1 MCEIKLEIPVLLKLK
16 FTERTKTF
24 VYQICCYLA
33 ILIGSITTL
42 QAQTGRVKGIIFD
55 QDNNPIPFAEITYA
69 NEGTTTNKNGFY
81 VIDIPANKTI
91 EIKVNFLGFKQLTTR
106 IKVSPGDDIE
116 LNLVLKED
124 EEQIGEVTITAEKRT
139 RIEGISSLSPSVVRR
154 IPGANP
160 GVENIL
166 NTLPGVNSNNEL
178 STQYSVR
185 GGSYDENLVY
195 VNEIEVY
202 RPFLIRSGQ
211 QEGLSFVNTD
221 MVRSVNF
228 SAGGFK
234 ARFGDKLSS
243 VLDIEYRRPTEF
255 GGSFEASLLGGSVS
269 LEGVSKNKKLTAIG
283 GVRYRDNSLFV
294 NAKQIEANFVPRFT
308 DAQTYV
314 TYQFSEKFELSFLG
328 NLAVNTYD
336 YEPFTRRTNFGTAAQ
351 PIALLVFYEGQEKT
365 RYDTSFGAFKATYQ
379 VNDKFNARLI
389 ASAYHTQE
397 EENFD
402 ILAQYRL
409 GAVSSDFGADNFG
422 EVEFSEGVGSQFLHG
437 RNKLDAFIINI
448 EHLGNYKEGE
458 HLFEYGLKYTHEDFR
473 DRLQE
478 YEVIDSAGF
487 NVRPPEFDIRNQQPY
502 EPFEGDIEPFERIRA
517 FNETQIDRISG
528 FLQWSYRTNIGSA
541 EAWMNVGVRGHSWTT
556 QGAGT
561 SAQTQMVVSP
571 RTQFSIKPAWKKDMI
586 FRLSTGMYHQPP
598 FYRELRDS
606 VGQVQPN
613 VKAQRAIHYVAAND
627 YSFKMWKRPFR
638 LVTEVYYKDM
648 DNVNP
653 FTIEN
658 VRIRYRARNDVKA
671 YAYGLDMRLN
681 GEFVPGT
688 ESWVSFSYMKTEE
701 KADERGYIPRPT
713 DQRLKFAI
721 LFQDYVEKFPK
732 MKLYL
737 NMVYNT
743 GLPGGSP
750 RFEDPFLYQNRLPD
764 YHRVDAGFSYAIK
777 EEDDVLREGHFLNNF
792 RYLSFGFEI
801 FNLFDRLNSITN
813 TFVRDASSQGQ
824 FAVPNFLS
832 PRVFNLRMTARF

>member
-1 MCEIKLEIPVLLKLK
+1 MEIQARLKQK
-16 FTERTKTF
+16 YTEKINF
-24 VYQICCYLA
+24 
-33 ILIGSITTL
+33 SITLSFIKWSILLLTTTIAFGQNAKL
-42 QAQTGRVKGIIFD
+42 KGIIFD
-55 QDNNPIPFAEITYA
+55 EENNPIPFAEISYL
-69 NEGTTTNKNGFY
+69 NKGTTTNENGFY
-81 VIDIPANKTI
+81 LLELPVNQSI
-91 EIKVNFLGFKQLTTR
+91 EIKVNFLGFKQLRTK
-106 IKVSPGDDIE
+106 IKLSPGNDIE
-116 LNLVLKED
+116 LNLVLKQS
-124 EEQIGEVTITAEKRT
+124 EEQIGEVIITAEKRT

-202 RPFLIRSGQ
+202 RPFLVRSGQ

-234 ARFGDKLSS
+234 ARYGDKLSS
-243 VLDIEYRRPTEF
+243 VLDIEYRRPVDF

-269 LEGVSKNKKLTAIG
+269 LEGVSKNKKLSAIG

-308 DAQTYV
+308 DAQTYI
-314 TYQFSEKFELSFLG
+314 TYQFSEKFELGFLG
-328 NLAVNTYD
+328 NIAVNTYD
-336 YEPFTRRTNFGTAAQ
+336 YEPFTRRTNFGTVQ
-351 PIALLVFYEGQEKT
+351 DPIALLVFYEGQERT
-365 RYDTSFGAFKATYQ
+365 RYDTYFGAFKATYQ
-379 VNDKFNARLI
+379 ANEKFNARLI

-402 ILAQYRL
+402 ILARYRL
-409 GAVSSDFGADNFG
+409 GAVSSDFGGENFG

-437 RNKLDAFIINI
+437 RNKLDALIINI
-448 EHLGNYKEGE
+448 EQLGSYKEGD
-458 HLFEYGLKYTHEDFR
+458 HLFEYGIKYTHEDFR

-478 YEVIDSAGF
+478 YEIIDSAGVS
-487 NVRPPEFDIRNQQPY
+487 VRPPEFDIRNNQPY
-502 EPFEGDIEPFERIRA
+502 EPFEGEIEPYERIRA
-517 FNETQIDRISG
+517 FNETQVDRVSG
-528 FLQWSYRTNIGSA
+528 FLQWSYRTKIKKA
-541 EAWMNVGVRGHSWTT
+541 EAWINAGVRGHSWTT
-556 QGAGT
+556 QGVGI
-561 SAQTQMVVSP
+561 SSQTQTVVSP
-571 RTQFSIKPAWKKDMI
+571 RAQFSVKPAWEKDMV
-586 FRLSTGMYHQPP
+586 FRLATGVYHQPP

-606 VGQVQPN
+606 VGQVQSN
-613 VKAQRAIHYVAAND
+613 VKAQRSIHFVAGND
-627 YSFKMWKRPFR
+627 YSFKMWERPFR
-638 LVTEVYYKDM
+638 LVTEAYYKDLS
-648 DNVNP
+648 NVNP

-671 YAYGLDMRLN
+671 YAYGLDLRLN

-688 ESWVSFSYMKTEE
+688 ESWVSLSYMKTEE
-701 KADERGYIPRPT
+701 KADERGYIARPT

-721 LFQDYVEKFPK
+721 LFQDYIEKFPK

-750 RFEDPFLYQNRLPD
+750 RFEDPFLFQNRLPD

-777 EEDDVLREGHFLNNF
+777 EEDDVLSENHFLNHF
-792 RYLSFGFEI
+792 KYLSVGFEI

-813 TFVRDASSQGQ
+813 TFVRDASSQNQ
-824 FAVPNFLS
+824 FAIPNFLS